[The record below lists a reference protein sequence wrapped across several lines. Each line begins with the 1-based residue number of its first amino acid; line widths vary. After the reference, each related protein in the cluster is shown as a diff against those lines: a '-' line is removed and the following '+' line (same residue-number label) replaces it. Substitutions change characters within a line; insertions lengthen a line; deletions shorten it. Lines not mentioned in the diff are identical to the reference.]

1 MCTKPIYK
9 TEKQVC
15 IRIAFLLHKYIYLP
29 NKPAC
34 TVIKCLFYMA
44 ISEKV
49 NLPFSAHWN
58 D

>member
-34 TVIKCLFYMA
+34 TLIKCLFYMA

-49 NLPFSAHWN
+49 NLPFSAH
-58 D
+58 